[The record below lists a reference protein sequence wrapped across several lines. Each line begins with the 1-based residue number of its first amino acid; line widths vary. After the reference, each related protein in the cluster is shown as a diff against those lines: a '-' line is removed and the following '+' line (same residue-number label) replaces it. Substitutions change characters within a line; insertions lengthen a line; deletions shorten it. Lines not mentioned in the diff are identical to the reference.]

1 MAINTFDTVQISTI
15 LNSIVAQAAGQAA
28 LAQVDTKD
36 FVAVARV
43 GLQAGY
49 DKLSTA
55 ISQLLSRT
63 IYSNR
68 PYSEKLRLMDVDTQQ
83 YGNHIRK
90 IQFLDS
96 DWEDNDAYKLTDGQ
110 SIDAWEVKKPKAFQ
124 DNFYGKVTAQRW
136 VTIYRDQLKEAMRGP
151 AEFGSF
157 FSSLMTNQQDQVVM
171 KNEETKRMT
180 LANLIGG
187 TISSGVATQT
197 VNLVTDYNAA
207 IGSPSP
213 ALTLSDLL
221 APQYF
226 EDFARFIFGRITA
239 VSRAMTDRTVLFHQN
254 PTSATPI
261 SGYVHR
267 HTPVQD
273 QNLVIYAP
281 FFDRVSTN
289 VLATTFN
296 DEYLKLMRHE
306 SVNFWQNAAA
316 PSSLQ
321 IDASYTDNAG
331 AIQNAVVNKQTVLGV
346 LFDREAAGVTLVGD
360 DAVDTVYNPR
370 GKYYNH
376 FIDFESRYYNDN
388 FENAVVFLLE

>member
-15 LNSIVAQAAGQAA
+15 LNDIVGQAAGQAA

-68 PYSEKLRLMDVDTQQ
+68 PYSEKLRLMDVDNFQ
-83 YGNHIRK
+83 YGNHVRK

-124 DNFYGKVTAQRW
+124 DNFYGKVTAMRW
-136 VTIYRDQLKEAMRGP
+136 VTVYRDQLKEAMTGP

-157 FSSLMTNQQDQVVM
+157 FSALMTNLQDQIVM

-187 TISSGVATQT
+187 TISGGVATQT

-213 ALTLSDLL
+213 ALTLQDLL

-226 EDFARFIFGRITA
+226 EDFARYIFGRITA

-254 PTSATPI
+254 PTSATPV

-273 QNLVIYAP
+273 QRLVLYAP
-281 FFDRVSTN
+281 FFDRVNSN
-289 VLATTFN
+289 VLSTTFN
-296 DEYLKLMRHE
+296 DEYLKLMPHE
-306 SVNFWQNAAA
+306 FVNYWQNANSPQA
-316 PSSLQ
+316 LQ
-321 IDASYTDNAG
+321 VDASYTDNAG
-331 AIQNAVVNKQTVLGV
+331 AIQNAVVNKNTVLGV

-360 DAVDTVYNPR
+360 DEMDSVYNAR

-376 FIDFESRYYNDN
+376 FASFESRYYNDN

>member
-15 LNSIVAQAAGQAA
+15 MNDIVGQAAGENA

-68 PYSEKLRLMDVDTQQ
+68 PYSEKLKLMDVDALQ
-83 YGNHIRK
+83 YGNHVRK

-96 DWEDNDAYKLTDGQ
+96 DWEDNDAYKLTDG
-110 SIDAWEVKKPKAFQ
+110 SSVDAWEVKKPKAFQ

-136 VTIYRDQLKEAMRGP
+136 VTVYRDQLKEAMTGP
-151 AEFGSF
+151 AEFGNF
-157 FSSLMTNQQDQVVM
+157 FSALMTNMQDQIVM

-187 TISSGVATQT
+187 TISGGVATQV
-197 VNLVTDYNAA
+197 VNLVTDYNTA

-221 APQYF
+221 APGYF
-226 EDFARFIFGRITA
+226 EDFARWIFGKITQ

-254 PTSATPI
+254 PTSASPV

-267 HTPVQD
+267 HTPVAD
-273 QNLVIYAP
+273 QRLVLFAP
-281 FFDRVSTN
+281 FFDRINTN
-289 VLATTFN
+289 VLSTTFN
-296 DEYLKLMRHE
+296 DEYLKLIPHE
-306 SVNFWQNAAA
+306 FVNYWQNANS
-316 PSSLQ
+316 PDYIQ
-321 IDASYTDNAG
+321 IDAGYTDNAG
-331 AIQNAVVNKQTVLGV
+331 ALQNAVVNKGTVLGV
-346 LFDREAAGVTLVGD
+346 LFDREAAGVTLIGD
-360 DAVDTVYNPR
+360 NEVDSVYNAR

-376 FIDFESRYYNDN
+376 FASFESRYYNDN

>member
-15 LNSIVAQAAGQAA
+15 LNDIVEQAAGKGS
-28 LAQVDTKD
+28 LAQIDTKD

-49 DKLSTA
+49 DKLNTA

-68 PYSEKLRLMDVDTQQ
+68 PYSEKLRLMDVDNFQ
-83 YGNHIRK
+83 YGNHVRK

-110 SIDAWEVKKPKAFQ
+110 SVDAWEVKKPKAFQ
-124 DNFYGKVTAQRW
+124 DNFYGAVTAMRW
-136 VTIYRDQLKEAMRGP
+136 VTVYRDQLKQAMTGP
-151 AEFGSF
+151 QEFGNF
-157 FSSLMTNQQDQVVM
+157 FAALMTNLQDQIVM
-171 KNEETKRMT
+171 KNEETKRAT

-187 TISSGVATQT
+187 TLSSGVPTQT
-197 VNLVTDYNAA
+197 IYLVSEYNAA

-213 ALTLSDLL
+213 ALTLADLL
-221 APQYF
+221 DPQHF
-226 EDFARFIFGRITA
+226 EDFARFCFSRITA

-254 PTSATPI
+254 PTSASPV

-273 QNLVIYAP
+273 QRLVLLAP
-281 FFDRVSTN
+281 FFDRVNTN
-289 VLATTFN
+289 VLSTTFN
-296 DEYLKLMRHE
+296 DEYLKLIPHE
-306 SVNFWQNAAA
+306 FVNYWQAASD
-316 PSSLQ
+316 PTDLYV
-321 IDASYTDNAG
+321 DASYTDNAG
-331 AIQNAVVNKQTVLGV
+331 AIQHAVVNKKTVLGV
-346 LFDREAAGVTLVGD
+346 LFDREAAGVTLIGD
-360 DAVDTVYNPR
+360 DEMDSVYNAR

-376 FIDFESRYYNDN
+376 FASFESRYYNDN
-388 FENAVVFLLE
+388 FENAVVFVLE

>member
-15 LNSIVAQAAGQAA
+15 LNAIVKQAAGVNA
-28 LAQVDTKD
+28 LAAVNTSD
-36 FVAVARV
+36 FVSVAKV
-43 GLQAGY
+43 GLEAGY

-68 PYSEKLRLMDVDTQQ
+68 PYSEKLRLMDVDGQQ

-96 DWEDNDAYKLTDGQ
+96 DWEDNDAYNLTDGQ

-157 FSSLMTNQQDQVVM
+157 FSAQMQNQQDQVVM

-187 TISSGVATQT
+187 TVAGGATEQN
-197 VNLVTDYNAA
+197 VKLVTEYNAA
-207 IGSPSP
+207 TGGTYTLAQLMAP
-213 ALTLSDLL
+213 A
-221 APQYF
+221 AF
-226 EDFARFIFGRITA
+226 EDFARFIFSRVTA
-239 VSRAMTDRTVLFHQN
+239 VSRALTDRTVLYHQN
-254 PTSATPI
+254 PTAATPV
-261 SGYVHR
+261 SGNIHR

-281 FFDRVSTN
+281 FFDRVNSN
-289 VLATTFN
+289 VLSTTFN
-296 DEYLKLMRHE
+296 DKYLKLMRHE
-306 SVNFWQNAAA
+306 SVNFWQNPRSPQA
-316 PSSLQ
+316 
-321 IDASYTDNAG
+321 INITASYTDNTG
-331 AIQNAVVNKQTVLGV
+331 TVQTDTFNNSLVLAV

-360 DAVDTVYNPR
+360 TEGDSVYNPR

-376 FIDFESRYYNDN
+376 FIDFEARYYNDN
-388 FENAVVFLLE
+388 FENCVVFTLD

>member
-1 MAINTFDTVQISTI
+1 MAINYFDTVQISTI
-15 LNSIVAQAAGQAA
+15 LNAVVKQAAGVNA
-28 LAQVDTKD
+28 LAGVNTSD
-36 FVAVARV
+36 FVAVAKV
-43 GLQAGY
+43 GLEAGY

-63 IYSNR
+63 VVSNR
-68 PYSEKLRLMDVDTQQ
+68 PYSEKLRLMDVDTMQ
-83 YGNHIRK
+83 YGNHVRK
-90 IQFLDS
+90 IQFLDT
-96 DWEDNDAYKLTDGQ
+96 DWVDNEAYKLTDG
-110 SIDAWEVKKPKAFQ
+110 SSVDAWEVRKPKAFQ

-157 FSSLMTNQQDQVVM
+157 FSGLMTNEADQVAM

-187 TISSGVATQT
+187 TYSGGTAQQV
-197 VNLVTDYNAA
+197 VKLVTDYNAET
-207 IGSPSP
+207 GGTN
-213 ALTLSDLL
+213 TLEQLK
-221 APQYF
+221 APGAF
-226 EDFARFIFGRITA
+226 EDFARFIFSRITA
-239 VSRAMTDRTVLFHQN
+239 VSRALTDRTVLYHQN
-254 PTSATPI
+254 PTAATPV

-281 FFDRVSTN
+281 FFDRVNTN
-289 VLATTFN
+289 VLTVSFN

-306 SVNFWQNAAA
+306 SVNFWQN
-316 PSSLQ
+316 PQ
-321 IDASYTDNAG
+321 TPQGINITASYTDNAG
-331 AIQNAVVNKQTVLGV
+331 AVQTDAFNNALVLGV

-360 DAVDTVYNPR
+360 AEGDSVYNPR

-388 FENAVVFLLE
+388 FENCVVFTLE